1 MYGMD
6 EDMGDTVGKKSSYGD
21 ESLRELGGV
30 GKWKLWLKRSEVQRS
45 LEAWEKR
52 SKGLD
57 HTHPGY
63 SSTPPCSALSSL
75 IYVMDF

>member
-45 LEAWEKR
+45 LEAWEKQ
-52 SKGLD
+52 S
-57 HTHPGY
+57 
-63 SSTPPCSALSSL
+63 
-75 IYVMDF
+75 